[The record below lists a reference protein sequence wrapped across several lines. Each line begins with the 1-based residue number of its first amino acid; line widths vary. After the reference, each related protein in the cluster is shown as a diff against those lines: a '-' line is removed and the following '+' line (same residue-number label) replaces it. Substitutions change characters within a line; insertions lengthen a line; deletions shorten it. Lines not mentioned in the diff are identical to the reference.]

1 MLTLA
6 DVLTMPV
13 VRSAD
18 PEVVAGYE
26 RLTRPVR
33 WVHPTEL
40 ADIGRLLRDGDLV
53 LTTGIA
59 LSDSPRAWAE
69 FVRSLVDSEAAG
81 IFVELGRRWRS
92 LPDRL
97 VEECVAQDLP
107 LVALRREVRF
117 AAITQAVG
125 ERLVD
130 EQVAELRDTQR
141 VHETFTEL
149 SISEAGP
156 QEILKAAQELS
167 GAAVVLESEDHRVL
181 DYRAGPED
189 IAAFLDDWERHSRS
203 VVWSGRTTWDPS
215 NGWLVTRVGRRERG
229 WGRLIIEA
237 PSAPSD
243 RLTVVA
249 ERAASA
255 LAMHRLRDRTSD
267 SQLRRLHHELIV
279 GFLTDASDAETIRR
293 AGLAGIAVE
302 NRHYVGIA
310 LRLRRRATPG
320 VMTAELDELVTC
332 CLRSA
337 EALRANALIAAFESE
352 VRVLL
357 AVSRRADPVRMT
369 DKLVQHVRER
379 LPVVAA
385 AGTAADRLASAGRTL
400 REATHV
406 LAAVTQ
412 DRTDI
417 VVHRLE
423 DVHIRGLLTML
434 ADDERVHAFAERQL
448 APLGDHDEPSSADL
462 MRVLR
467 VLIEHWDHKSRA
479 AELLNLSRPVI
490 YDRIARIERLL
501 GVSLG
506 DAEIRTSLHV
516 ALIHSADL
524 SRMPQRAT

>member
-1 MLTLA
+1 MLTLSE
-6 DVLTMPV
+6 VLKMPV

-18 PEVVAGYE
+18 PEVVAGSE
-26 RLTRPVR
+26 HLTRPVR
-33 WVHPTEL
+33 WVHTTEL
-40 ADIGRLLRDGDLV
+40 ADIGPLLRGGDLV

-59 LSDSPRAWAE
+59 LPDSRRAWTE

-81 IFVELGRRWRS
+81 LFVELGRRWRS
-92 LPDRL
+92 LPDGL

-130 EQVAELRDTQR
+130 EQVAELRDTRR

-156 QEILKAAQELS
+156 PEILKAAQELS
-167 GAAVVLESEDHRVL
+167 GATVVLESEDHRVL

-189 IAAFLDDWERHSRS
+189 VAAFLDDWERRSRS
-203 VVWSGRTTWDPS
+203 VIWSGRTTWDPS

-229 WGRLIIEA
+229 WGRLVIDA
-237 PSAPSD
+237 SSPPSD

-249 ERAASA
+249 ERAAAA
-255 LAMHRLRDRTSD
+255 LAMHRLRDRNRD

-279 GFLTDASDAETIRR
+279 GLLTDASDAETLRR
-293 AGLAGIAVE
+293 AGLAGIPVE

-310 LRLRRRATPG
+310 LRMGRRAMPG
-320 VMTAELDELVTC
+320 ISAAELDELVTW

-337 EALRANALIAAFESE
+337 EAARATALVAAFESE
-352 VRVLL
+352 VRMLL
-357 AVSRRADPVRMT
+357 AVPRRADPVRLT
-369 DKLVQHVRER
+369 DKLVQHVRDR

-385 AGTAADRLASAGRTL
+385 AGTPVTRLQLADRTL
-400 REATHV
+400 REATQV
-406 LAAVTQ
+406 LASVAQPRSDTA
-412 DRTDI
+412 
-417 VVHRLE
+417 VHRLE

-434 ADDERVHAFAERQL
+434 ADDDRLRAFSERQL
-448 APLGDHDEPSSADL
+448 APLRDPDQPSGPSLLA
-462 MRVLR
+462 VLQ
-467 VLIEHWDHKSRA
+467 VLIEHWDRKSRA
-479 AELLNLSRPVI
+479 AELLNLSRPVL
-490 YDRIARIERLL
+490 YDRIARIEQLL
-501 GVSLG
+501 GVSLA

-516 ALIHSADL
+516 ALIHSAEV
-524 SRMPQRAT
+524 A